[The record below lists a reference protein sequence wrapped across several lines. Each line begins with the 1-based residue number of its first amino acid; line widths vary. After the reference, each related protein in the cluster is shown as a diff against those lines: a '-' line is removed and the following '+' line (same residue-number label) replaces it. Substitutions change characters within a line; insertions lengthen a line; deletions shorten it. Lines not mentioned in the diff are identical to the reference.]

1 MNVWKV
7 FKKTI
12 SFVLTLA
19 IVLSVSAPVFAEV
32 ATLSGDSIGY
42 LAMGDDMTNG
52 VGLKKQGEDT
62 YAIKVAKKLY
72 GENWE
77 SSYKLRAGSKYR
89 VEELRYLIDK
99 DYNGDGYTKQFFGGI
114 DTDFERDK
122 KSGAVRDEV
131 ASADYIT
138 ISAGVNNF
146 STYIVEQ
153 MLYYVENGGKVKYSY
168 DIESV
173 MADLDLQDVD
183 AANAYAQF
191 DNMKSVVKN
200 ELMAAAGDTMDKG
213 VELVDFVAEVSA
225 YTVLSYI
232 VSFNELI
239 SEIYALNPDV
249 EIYVIGIYNPAA
261 GEVLTLTV
269 DGKTRD
275 LAIGTYFGA
284 LIEIAN
290 AYTQILAPRVYDY
303 TYVHPGNPELLIDVM
318 GKTNLSIEERIP
330 QALKEKLLDTAEE
343 TAISMIQEMF
353 EQYGIEKSEKEA
365 EEIAYEIFYAETA
378 EERLEII
385 KEQINDLAID
395 EVLARFKTE
404 LENYVGTYGDIDVTE
419 TDIQTLLTDLE
430 NAADETAR
438 KTIATDFVVD
448 LMTKAMVGQTFAGIE
463 INTQEDAYEAIA
475 LLEKNAEAAGGDPAA
490 IRKAAAAMVIAEIG
504 EDNALGIDEADV
516 VELLELMDVQTTTEA
531 REEVVDGWLNA
542 KAAEH
547 IADFVDDYI
556 SSYKVS
562 DAEALLAAMEASD
575 TDDDAEIARA
585 HLLGVFTPVL
595 TQTLADKYA
604 AGGFT
609 LQNYTSFEEFATD
622 INTTTGDVK
631 ALVREEIRAA
641 AAEKI
646 FITVTS
652 SRDPIFGEIVWPAC
666 QCSGSHNPEN
676 PACTPNG
683 LKEEQVL
690 AILTEMDSLQ
700 NAEEKSDA
708 LNNWLL
714 ENLWRPIAPAGATEP
729 GTLYEQAYLIPAH
742 SEFLKGYNLY
752 DDAATA
758 AENMCKN
765 YRDSLDKASEAF
777 GSYADLKQE
786 AADTIITN
794 YEQSYQGAGELAQ
807 SYYSDYLKLRDA
819 AVTKVLSGYK
829 DYEYAIGKGLDSCEQ
844 LNEVFDNVFTMLCEI
859 AEVEAISLN
868 DLLAVAKKVQ
878 NGGYIQEMV
887 ENLMQGDDLAQE
899 DKTVAYLALRYYLAD
914 SMMIM
919 PSAGGHQT
927 VANQVIKAINGEDTY
942 STGGY
947 YANKVIDKAIDVYRC
962 AKAYRDLT
970 SSESG
975 QVGTLINPALYVA
988 LGDNVTSGSAL
999 DDASKAYPQLVGDA
1013 LAMADDDFDDDKVG
1027 NYAIN
1032 GMRVEELLMLVDDNY
1047 NGDEYTADRFGTA
1060 DIAALREAYR
1070 DDIANAELITI
1081 NVGINNLVTY
1091 PLTQTMLAYNGEE
1104 PYEMDWGRF
1113 IGDSRANKINKGMDV
1128 AIDLALALVDKAEN
1142 HSETLDGLSAY
1153 ERCERALNTMFT
1165 AVESMVYSYISY
1177 IFTLDDAVEQ
1187 IATLNTD
1194 GTIALIGFYN
1204 PLEGT
1209 YFRVDRTVT
1218 VRGKTIDLSKYEIDV
1233 DALGNMMVNL
1243 ANRYLAHYVGN
1254 IADGGTAAD
1263 QESRLLNVK
1272 INDTELFVTNDNSV
1286 SKDLSTMATRE
1297 ITIKGRT
1304 ITVMIPEY
1312 FLYAGKTGG
1321 EGLHPNE
1328 AGHQYITDQILDALD
1343 FEIYADVIVEDYTKT
1358 YGDADPDFE
1367 SLIDDLSSLWNIEV
1381 TGVTRDEGEDVGEY
1395 KLYVQYTAEDGYKE
1409 IDEEFG
1415 TLTILPREATVTV
1428 TIQGGK
1434 IINVTYDN
1442 VLTADQALLAA
1453 DKLIVSGE
1461 AGNYTVTTK
1470 DEHILKNYILNIKVV
1485 EEEEPVTPTNNRHY
1499 VNYQVGLI
1507 EPWFLRVNLRVADR
1521 ATTETLDYTQFEDYG
1536 AYFIRRSQLDDPSVS
1551 KGELTYADLIAD
1563 ADTTAYQ
1570 KGVEV
1575 DVTQPDNHAV
1585 FVDGEYLGVRF
1596 REGIYTYEMSDPI
1609 LYVFWYI
1616 DGTGKHFTNVVEINL
1631 SSHIDTCIT
1640 NTKFGPLERDVYA
1653 KISKLEEDIVD
1664 YRNRFE
1670 GNKEVEPQTLY
1681 TVGQSN
1687 LGAPNTSKTYRFTAN
1702 QQLTLIEPWGLRINV
1717 KVTERATGAL
1727 CDYTTA
1733 DDYGVILYHSP
1744 DGTGPVNTD
1753 EMLALSNAYVFS
1765 KSNGNAFV
1773 DGEYIGIRYNE
1784 DIFTFQLD
1792 TTFYYMAYYV
1802 VDGQYYYTGVPTV
1815 NIYDHANECIADT
1828 TGRYPDYEKAV
1839 YADMVALCDSV
1850 TAYRE
1855 DYFKN
1860 N

>member
-7 FKKTI
+7 LKKTI

-42 LAMGDDMTNG
+42 LAMGDDMSNGIGLTNAT
-52 VGLKKQGEDT
+52 EDS
-62 YAIKVAKKLY
+62 YAAKVAKKLY
-72 GENWE
+72 GENWAT
-77 SSYKLRAGSKYR
+77 SYQLRAGSKYR
-89 VEELRYLIDK
+89 VEELRYLIDE
-99 DYNGDGYTKQFFGGI
+99 DYNGDGYTAQFFGDI
-114 DTDFERDK
+114 DTAFERDK
-122 KSGAVRDEV
+122 AMGTVRDEV
-131 ASADYIT
+131 KNADYIT
-138 ISAGVNNF
+138 VSAGVHNF

-191 DNMKSVVKN
+191 DNMKSIVKN

-225 YTVLSYI
+225 YAVLSYI

-239 SEIYALNPDV
+239 NEIYALNPDV
-249 EIYVIGIYNPAA
+249 EVYVIGIYNPAE

-284 LIEIAN
+284 LMEIAN

-318 GKTNLSIEERIP
+318 GNSNIEDINDRIP
-330 QALKEKLLDTAEE
+330 QALKTKLLESAEE
-343 TAISMIQEMF
+343 TAISMIQEMYA
-353 EQYGIEKSEKEA
+353 EYGVEKSEKEA
-365 EEIAYEIFYAETA
+365 EDLAYEIFWAETA

-385 KEQINDLAID
+385 KSEINDLAID
-395 EVLARFKTE
+395 EVLERFAAE
-404 LENYVGTYGDIDVTE
+404 LEKYASTYGDIEVTKD
-419 TDIQTLLTDLE
+419 DIQGLLTDLE
-430 NAADETAR
+430 NAADEAAR
-438 KTIATDFVVD
+438 ETIATEFVVD

-463 INTQEDAYEAIA
+463 IKTQEDAYEAIA

-490 IRKAAAAMVIAEIG
+490 IREAAAAMVIAEIG
-504 EDNALGIDEADV
+504 EDNALGIDKADV

-531 REEVVDGWLNA
+531 REEVVDAWLNE
-542 KAAEH
+542 KAAAY
-547 IADFVDDYI
+547 IAETVQQYV
-556 SSYKVS
+556 SSYKLE
-562 DAEALLAAMEASD
+562 DAKNLLAAMEAST
-575 TDDDAEIARA
+575 TDDDAAIAKT
-585 HLLGVFTPVL
+585 HLLEHFTPVL
-595 TQTLADKYA
+595 AEKMEEKYS

-609 LQNYTSFEEFATD
+609 LQNYDSFEEFAIA
-622 INTTTGDVK
+622 INTEDDVK
-631 ALVREEIRAA
+631 SVVRNEIRAA
-641 AAEKI
+641 AADAI
-646 FITVTS
+646 FKFATVPAVEG
-652 SRDPIFGEIVWPAC
+652 DMPLWGEC
-666 QCSGSHNPEN
+666 QCGATHDPDTCSGLSL
-676 PACTPNG
+676 AM
-683 LKEEQVL
+683 VL
-690 AILTEMDSLQ
+690 EMLTTMDSKTTQ
-700 NAEEKSDA
+700 EEKDA
-708 LNNWLL
+708 ALHAWLV
-714 ENLWRPIAPAGATEP
+714 EYMGGGVEPEP
-729 GTLYEQAYLIPAH
+729 GSFYEIWFFNPVKNKFMDAYN
-742 SEFLKGYNLY
+742 SYN
-752 DDAATA
+752 DAATT
-758 AENMCKN
+758 AENMCAN
-765 YRDSLDKASEAF
+765 YRDSLDTASEAF
-777 GSYADLKQE
+777 GSYADLKAE

-819 AVTKVLSGYK
+819 AVEKVMSGYK
-829 DYEYAIGKGLDSCEQ
+829 EYANAIDKGLSSCDQ
-844 LNEVFDNVFTMLCEI
+844 LNEIFDKVFKMLCEI

-868 DLLAVAKKVQ
+868 DILAVAKKVQ

-887 ENLMQGDDLAQE
+887 DNLMQGDALAQE

-919 PSAGGHQT
+919 PSAAGHQT
-927 VANQVIKAINGEDTY
+927 IANQVIKAINGEDTY

-988 LGDNVTSGSAL
+988 LGDNITSGSAL
-999 DDASKAYPQLVGDA
+999 GDVSKAYPQLVGDA
-1013 LAMADDDFDDDKVG
+1013 LAMAADDRDGADEVN

-1047 NGDEYTADRFGTA
+1047 NGDEYTADRFGA
-1060 DIAALREAYR
+1060 EEMAALRAEYR
-1070 DDIANAELITI
+1070 EDIANAELITI

-1104 PYEMDWGRF
+1104 PYDMDWGRF

-1218 VRGKTIDLSKYEIDV
+1218 VRGKTVDLSQYEINV

-1243 ANRYLAHYVGN
+1243 ANRYLAHYVGS
-1254 IADGGTAAD
+1254 ISEDGTAAD
-1263 QESRLLNVK
+1263 EGSRLLNVK

-1286 SKDLSTMATRE
+1286 SKDLSTLTEWKDFTFR
-1297 ITIKGRT
+1297 GRT
-1304 ITVMIPEY
+1304 ITVMVPEY
-1312 FLYAGKTGG
+1312 FLQTGKTAG
-1321 EGLHPNE
+1321 ECLHPNE

-1367 SLIDDLSSLWNIEV
+1367 HLIDDLSSLWNIDV
-1381 TGVTRDEGEDVGEY
+1381 TGITRDEGEDVGEY

-1442 VLTADQALLAA
+1442 VLENDQALLTAET
-1453 DKLIVSGE
+1453 LIVSGE
-1461 AGNYTVTTK
+1461 AGNYTVATE
-1470 DEHILKNYILNIKVV
+1470 DEHILKNYILNIEVV

-1499 VNYQVGLI
+1499 INYQVGLI

-1521 ATTETLDYTQFEDYG
+1521 ATTETVDYTQFEDYG
-1536 AYFIRRSQLDDPSVS
+1536 AYFIRRSQLDDPSVD
-1551 KGELTYADLIAD
+1551 KGALTYADLIAD

-1609 LYVFWYI
+1609 LYVFWYV

-1670 GNKEVEPQTLY
+1670 GKKEVEPQTLY

-1687 LGAPNTSKTYRFTAN
+1687 LGAPNTSKTYRFAAN

-1744 DGTGPVNTD
+1744 DGTGPVSTD
-1753 EMLALSNAYVFS
+1753 EMLAMSNAYVFS

-1815 NIYDHANECIADT
+1815 NIYDHANACIADT

>member
-99 DYNGDGYTKQFFGGI
+99 DYNGDGYTKQFFGDI
-114 DTDFERDK
+114 DTEFERDK

-153 MLYYVENGGKVKYSY
+153 MLYYVENDGKVKYSY

-191 DNMKSVVKN
+191 DNMKSIVKN

-225 YTVLSYI
+225 YTVFSYI

-239 SEIYALNPDV
+239 SEIYALNPNV

-269 DGKTRD
+269 DGKTHD

-330 QALKEKLLDTAEE
+330 QALKEKLLDAAEE

-395 EVLARFKTE
+395 EVLARFETE
-404 LENYVGTYGDIDVTE
+404 LENYAGTYGDIDVTE

-463 INTQEDAYEAIA
+463 IKTQEDAYEAIA

-531 REEVVDGWLNA
+531 REEVVDGWLNE
-542 KAAEH
+542 KAAAY
-547 IADFVDDYI
+547 IAETVQQYVP
-556 SSYKVS
+556 SYKLE
-562 DAEALLAAMEASD
+562 DAKNLLAAMEAST
-575 TDDDAEIARA
+575 TDDDAAIAKT
-585 HLLGVFTPVL
+585 HLLEHFTPVL
-595 TQTLADKYA
+595 AEKMEEKYA

-609 LQNYTSFEEFATD
+609 LQKYASFEEFATA
-622 INTTTGDVK
+622 INTEADVK
-631 ALVREEIRAA
+631 SVVRNEIRAA
-641 AAEKI
+641 AADAI
-646 FITVTS
+646 FKFATVPAVEGDMPLWGECKCGATH
-652 SRDPIFGEIVWPAC
+652 DPNT
-666 QCSGSHNPEN
+666 CSGLS
-676 PACTPNG
+676 
-683 LKEEQVL
+683 L
-690 AILTEMDSLQ
+690 AMILEMLTNMDSKATQ
-700 NAEEKSDA
+700 EEKSAA
-708 LNNWLL
+708 LHAWLV
-714 ENLWRPIAPAGATEP
+714 EYMNGGNEPEP
-729 GTLYEQAYLIPAH
+729 GSFYETWFFNPMKNKFMEAYN
-742 SEFLKGYNLY
+742 SYN
-752 DDAATA
+752 DAATT
-758 AENMCKN
+758 AENMCAN

-777 GSYADLKQE
+777 GSYAELKAE

-829 DYEYAIGKGLDSCEQ
+829 DYENAIGKGMDSCEQ
-844 LNEVFDNVFTMLCEI
+844 LNEVFDNVFAMLCEI

-1536 AYFIRRSQLDDPSVS
+1536 AYFIRRSQLDDPSVN

-1570 KGVEV
+1570 KGVEI

-1744 DGTGPVNTD
+1744 DGTGPVSTD

-1802 VDGQYYYTGVPTV
+1802 VDGQYYYTSVPTV